1 MAFPRLN
8 ALSYW
13 VFLSG
18 SLILFSSFFLGGAPD
33 AGWFAYAPLTDSQ
46 YSVGS
51 GMDYYSVGLI
61 ILGLS
66 SLMASLNFAVTI
78 LNMRAPGMT
87 MMRLP
92 VYMWMT
98 LVVSFLLILSLPIV
112 TVALVM

>member
-1 MAFPRLN
+1 M
-8 ALSYW
+8 
-13 VFLSG
+13 
-18 SLILFSSFFLGGAPD
+18 GGAPD
-33 AGWFAYAPLTDSQ
+33 AGWFAYAPLTESK
-46 YSVGS
+46 YSVGP
-51 GMDYYSVGLI
+51 GLDFYTVGLI

-112 TVALVM
+112 TVALVMLYFDRNFTTNFFTPETGGDPIL